1 MQKNIIGVSK
11 DVMTVFHNYPW
22 PGNVRELQ
30 NVIEGAFNLCDST
43 VIGIGDLPSYMF
55 TDMELEK
62 LVAENQADGDDIQWL
77 GSLSKNMEAYEKS
90 LIISAIKS
98 HKTLSAA
105 ARYLGISRQNLN
117 QKINKYHIP
126 VVKNALSLKEK

>member
-1 MQKNIIGVSK
+1 
-11 DVMTVFHNYPW
+11 
-22 PGNVRELQ
+22 
-30 NVIEGAFNLCDST
+30 
-43 VIGIGDLPSYMF
+43 
-55 TDMELEK
+55 MELER

-126 VVKNALSLKEK
+126 VVKNGLFLKEK